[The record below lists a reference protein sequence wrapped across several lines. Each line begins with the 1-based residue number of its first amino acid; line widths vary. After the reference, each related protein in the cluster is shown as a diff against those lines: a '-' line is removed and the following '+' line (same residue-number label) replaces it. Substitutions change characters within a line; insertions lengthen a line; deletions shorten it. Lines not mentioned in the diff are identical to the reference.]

1 MRENVVE
8 TLIGA
13 FVLIIAGGFLY
24 FALGSADIG
33 SRNGYD
39 LTASFDRA
47 DGLTL
52 GTDVRL
58 SGIKIGTV
66 TQQAL
71 NPKTYQA
78 QVLLTIQDEI
88 MLPED
93 SVIKIA
99 SESLLGGT
107 YLSIEPGGSDEMLIA
122 GGEFEYTQGAVDLV
136 NLLSQ
141 AVFSAGKDAKQ

>member
-13 FVLIIAGGFLY
+13 FVLVVAGGFLY
-24 FALGSADIG
+24 FALGSTDVG

-47 DGLTL
+47 DGLTR

-66 TQQAL
+66 TQQSL
-71 NPKTYQA
+71 NAKTYQA
-78 QVLLTIQDEI
+78 QVLLTIQDDI

-107 YLSIEPGGSDEMLIA
+107 YLSIEPGGSDDMLAA
-122 GGEFEYTQGAVDLV
+122 GGEFEFTQGAVDLV

-141 AVFSAGKDAKQ
+141 AVFSSGKGAQQ

>member
-13 FVLIIAGGFLY
+13 FVLIVAGGFLY
-24 FALGSADIG
+24 FALSSADVG
-33 SRNGYD
+33 SRSGYD
-39 LTASFDRA
+39 LIASFDRA
-47 DGLTL
+47 DGLTR

-66 TQQAL
+66 TQQSL

-78 QVLLTIQDEI
+78 QVFLTIQEEI
-88 MLPED
+88 KLPED
-93 SVIKIA
+93 SVIKVA

-107 YLSIEPGGSDEMLIA
+107 YLSIEPGGSDEMLVA
-122 GGEFEYTQGAVDLV
+122 GGEFEFTQGAVDLV

-141 AVFSAGKDAKQ
+141 AVFSSGKDAVQ